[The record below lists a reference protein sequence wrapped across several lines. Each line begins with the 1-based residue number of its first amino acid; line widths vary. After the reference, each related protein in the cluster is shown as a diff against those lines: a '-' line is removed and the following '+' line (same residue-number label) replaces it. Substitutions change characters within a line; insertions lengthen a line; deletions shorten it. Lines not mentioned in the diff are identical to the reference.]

1 MADPHPAKP
10 AGADRYESA
19 VAAFREAL
27 AKVRYGTIAVTV
39 HDARVVQFEITEKR
53 RFDA

>member
-1 MADPHPAKP
+1 MTDEPKP
-10 AGADRYESA
+10 PSTDATEAA

-39 HDARVVQFEITEKR
+39 HDARVVQLEITEKR
-53 RFDA
+53 RLTH